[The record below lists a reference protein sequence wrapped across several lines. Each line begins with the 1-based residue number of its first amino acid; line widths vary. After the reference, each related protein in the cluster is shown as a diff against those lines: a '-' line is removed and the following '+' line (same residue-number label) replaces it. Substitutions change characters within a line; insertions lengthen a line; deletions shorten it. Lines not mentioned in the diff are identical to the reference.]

1 MRKMI
6 GLFVVLAFCL
16 ASVSAQQT
24 KPTSVDRWDA
34 FAGYSLSRIYV
45 ANEAPFPMNLNGG
58 QGAITYNFTRH
69 LGATAEVAGYTNDTE
84 DVTFS
89 TQAFLFGPTARFG
102 FAHGKNPRVSFF
114 AHQLFG
120 VTRMTITS
128 DEGETCGTGT
138 SPTCTTHPFT
148 MASGGGV
155 DVKVSKHIWVRPLQ
169 LEYFNEQISLD
180 SLVGVANV
188 GVVPSPRSAAT
199 PYASAFSGIHITG
212 QGLRYSAGAVYR
224 F

>member
-16 ASVSAQQT
+16 AAASAQQ
-24 KPTSVDRWDA
+24 PTPSALAKWDV
-34 FAGYSLSRIYV
+34 FAGYSFSRIYV
-45 ANEAPFPMNLNGG
+45 ANEAPFPMNLQGG
-58 QGAITYNFTRH
+58 QGGITYNFTRH
-69 LGATAEVAGYTNDTE
+69 LGATAEVAGYTNDV
-84 DVTFS
+84 DGATFS

-102 FAHGKNPRVSFF
+102 PRNSRFSFF

-120 VTRMTITS
+120 TTHMTITS
-128 DEGETCGTGT
+128 DAGESCGPGT
-138 SPTCTTHPFT
+138 SPTCTTYPFT

-169 LEYFNEQISLD
+169 VEYFNEQISLD
-180 SLVGVANV
+180 SLVGTENV
-188 GVVPSPRSAAT
+188 GVVPSPRSAAQ
-199 PYASAFSGIHITG
+199 PYATAFSGIRITG
-212 QGLRYSAGAVYR
+212 QGVRYSGGAVYR